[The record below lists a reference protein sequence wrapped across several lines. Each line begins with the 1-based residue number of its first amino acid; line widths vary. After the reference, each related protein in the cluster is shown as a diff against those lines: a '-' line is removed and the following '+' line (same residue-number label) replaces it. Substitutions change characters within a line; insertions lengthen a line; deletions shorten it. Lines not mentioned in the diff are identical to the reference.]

1 MRRKG
6 FTLIELL
13 VVIAIIA
20 LLVSIL
26 LPSLGRARELGKR
39 AVCAANLN
47 GLGKGYAMYRAESN
61 DAWPWINGQTWTS
74 VTGTGRTT
82 APTSTISDRS
92 ITALMF
98 MLVRG
103 NQSSKLFVCPS
114 DTATPDEN
122 VKDTSGNYHWDF
134 EKDTN
139 VSYSLQ
145 SPINGTPATNGLTS
159 ASEGVI
165 IMADKTPTYSGNT
178 LVAWSD
184 TISTDNAKKSMSQNH
199 TAGEYINFLRG
210 DSSVG
215 NDKRADIGKSKDCIY
230 SSGGDTESGW
240 RASVT
245 TTVANHTKAEDSFLF
260 GPCK

>member
-61 DAWPWINGQTWTS
+61 DAWPWLNGQAWD
-74 VTGTGRTT
+74 TT
-82 APTSTISDRS
+82 ATGAKRDAPTATVANYS
-92 ITALMF
+92 ITSLMF
-98 MLVRG
+98 MLVRS

-114 DTATPDEN
+114 DTATPDED
-122 VKDTSGNYHWDF
+122 VKDSSGNYYWDF
-134 EKDTN
+134 KDDPN
-139 VSYSLQ
+139 VSYSVQ
-145 SPINGTPATNGLTS
+145 APINGTPATNGLTS

-165 IMADKTPTYSGNT
+165 IMADKTPTYAGNT
-178 LVAWSD
+178 LTAWS
-184 TISTDNAKKSMSQNH
+184 
-199 TAGEYINFLRG
+199 
-210 DSSVG
+210 
-215 NDKRADIGKSKDCIY
+215 
-230 SSGGDTESGW
+230 
-240 RASVT
+240 
-245 TTVANHTKAEDSFLF
+245 
-260 GPCK
+260 